1 MFIDPT
7 LALLACF
14 AMFAGCSTTAQQN
27 VSTVATNVQTQ
38 VKKACGVWGGAVAL
52 DAMVLYSFDPKVDLA
67 INSVNALC
75 QANAIVDPSSVQ
87 TLAQT
92 TIPAAITALGS
103 VTGVNPDMVKAV
115 GGALTLAS
123 IFLNAAVATYVPAV
137 PTGASAP
144 SASQ

>member
-92 TIPAAITALGS
+92 NPGGYHGS
-103 VTGVNPDMVKAV
+103 RFGYGRQSGTWSRLSVVR
-115 GGALTLAS
+115 
-123 IFLNAAVATYVPAV
+123 
-137 PTGASAP
+137 
-144 SASQ
+144 